1 MLTTMN
7 IIVKHL
13 RNLKALFDD
22 FVTEYILKTAF
33 AKART
38 PFLF

>member
-1 MLTTMN
+1 MLIMMN

-22 FVTEYILKTAF
+22 FLTEHILKTAF
-33 AKART
+33 AKA
-38 PFLF
+38 